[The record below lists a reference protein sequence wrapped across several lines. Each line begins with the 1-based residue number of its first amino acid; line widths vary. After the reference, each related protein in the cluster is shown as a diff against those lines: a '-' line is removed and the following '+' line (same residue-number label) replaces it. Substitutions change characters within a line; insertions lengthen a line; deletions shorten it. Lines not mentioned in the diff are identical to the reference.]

1 MTIDKKT
8 IQVCDTYNIIV
19 NELAYY
25 WHVTFLRPPRPPPPS
40 PDNSQ
45 TQYHYQYMAIVH
57 SSTNDQ

>member
-25 WHVTFLRPPRPPPPS
+25 WHVTFFWIIRMNHR
-40 PDNSQ
+40 
-45 TQYHYQYMAIVH
+45 H
-57 SSTNDQ
+57 SITISTWQSCIRAQMIGS